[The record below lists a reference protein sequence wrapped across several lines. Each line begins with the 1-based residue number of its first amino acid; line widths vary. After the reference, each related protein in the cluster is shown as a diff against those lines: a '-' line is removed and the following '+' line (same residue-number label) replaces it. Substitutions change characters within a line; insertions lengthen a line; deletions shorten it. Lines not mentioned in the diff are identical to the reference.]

1 MATAT
6 APCEGVDRTRR
17 PRGFTVI
24 EALIVVVI
32 MMTVV
37 GAMMP
42 SMAKQVS
49 RARVNRAANSIAADF
64 LMAQSLAGRQ
74 HAPIRVAFDP
84 SERKVII
91 SSAGTT
97 LITRRYGPNSEFK
110 LTGFTVS
117 VSAVLVLP
125 NGMANQAVTVTVSG
139 GGYSRQTRMSRAG
152 QVRLL

>member
-1 MATAT
+1 
-6 APCEGVDRTRR
+6 V

-49 RARVNRAANSIAADF
+49 RARVNRAVNTVATDF
-64 LMAQSLAGRQ
+64 LMAQSMAGRQ
-74 HAPIRVAFDP
+74 HAPITVTFDG
-84 SERKVII
+84 SAKTTTM
-91 SSAGTT
+91 SSRGTT
-97 LITRRYGPNSEFK
+97 LVTRQFGSASEYK
-110 LTGFTVS
+110 LTGLSAS
-117 VSAVLVLP
+117 VTSIIILP
-125 NGMANQAVTVTVSG
+125 SGMASQSVTVTVSG
-139 GGYSRQTRMSRAG
+139 GGYSRQARLTRAG

>member
-6 APCEGVDRTRR
+6 R
-17 PRGFTVI
+17 PRDRVGPLRASPGFTII

-49 RARVNRAANSIAADF
+49 RARVNRAVNAVASDF
-64 LMAQSLAGRQ
+64 LMAQSMAGRQ
-74 HAPIRVAFDP
+74 RAPVTMTFDGAAMTTT
-84 SERKVII
+84 I
-91 SSAGTT
+91 SSRGTT
-97 LITRRYGPNSEFK
+97 LITRRYGSSSEFK
-110 LTGFTVS
+110 LTGFTAS
-117 VSAVLVLP
+117 PSAVMILP
-125 NGMANQAVTVTVSG
+125 SGMASQSVTVTVTG
-139 GGYSRQTRMSRAG
+139 AGYTRQARMSRAG